1 MRPRALLIALLFT
14 AVSALPVSANS
25 LTADTEMIL
34 IKTINGSIT
43 PKSVRASGDGTVS
56 AHNMMYRHS
65 VTLYDA
71 ATLELKA
78 TIPDKVNLSALG
90 FPQYKGSFQGAPVE
104 GAYSPDGQYLY
115 VTNYAM
121 YGIGFSHEGHDDC
134 KATNSYDRSFLYRIN
149 RQSNLIDAAYLV
161 GKVPKVVQVS
171 PDNKWILVTNWCSY
185 DLSVISVES
194 QKVVRTIKIG
204 AYPRGIVIKKDSS
217 LAYVAQMGG
226 STIHE
231 INLNDFSHRTLTI
244 GLNPRALVLS
254 PDENT
259 LYATLNL
266 SGKVVAYDLTSAK
279 VVHSVKTGKA
289 TRSLDISS
297 DGSALFVVNFDSGTV
312 SKIRTADFS
321 ILQNIKVCK
330 EPIGVTYEPTMN
342 RTWVACYKGQIK
354 VFANQ

>member
-1 MRPRALLIALLFT
+1 MRTRALLLALLFT
-14 AVSALPVSANS
+14 AVSALPVSADA
-25 LTADTEMIL
+25 LTADTSMVL

-43 PKSVRASGDGTVS
+43 PKSVSASGDGTVS

-71 ATLELKA
+71 ATLDLKA

-121 YGIGFSHEGHDDC
+121 YGTGFSHEGHDDC
-134 KATNSYDRSFLYRIN
+134 KATNPYDRSFLYRIN
-149 RQSNLIDAAYLV
+149 RQSNVIDAAYLV

-204 AYPRGIVIKKDSS
+204 AYPRGIVIKKDAS

-231 INLNDFSHRTLTI
+231 INLKDFSHRTMNI
-244 GLNPRALVLS
+244 GVNPRALVLS
-254 PDENT
+254 PDEST

-266 SGKVVAYDLTSAK
+266 SGKVVAYDLTKEK
-279 VVHSVKTGKA
+279 VVHSIKTGKA

-321 ILQNIKVCK
+321 ILQNIKVCN

-354 VFANQ
+354 VFDNK